1 MLSALLEVTQPGKGG
16 ALQTIVGPGLCG
28 LMAPPLCPS
37 SVPSDMTSISGAR
50 PWTEGPDKGL
60 GIVVIIGK
68 ER

>member
-1 MLSALLEVTQPGKGG
+1 MFSALLEVTQPGKVGD
-16 ALQTIVGPGLCG
+16 LQTIVVPGLCG
-28 LMAPPLCPS
+28 LTAPSVCPS